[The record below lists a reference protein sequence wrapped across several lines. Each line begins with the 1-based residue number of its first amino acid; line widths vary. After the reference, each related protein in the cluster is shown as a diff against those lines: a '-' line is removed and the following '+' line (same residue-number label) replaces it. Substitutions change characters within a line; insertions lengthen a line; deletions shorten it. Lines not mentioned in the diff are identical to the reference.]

1 MEPNNKGYIK
11 QRTLE
16 LYALLPM
23 DLEERQ
29 KQTAIRDEILKL
41 NYKFFGYVAKETY
54 VANAEYEDKFQT
66 AWRIRAKIAP
76 PASDRI

>member
-1 MEPNNKGYIK
+1 MEPNSKGYIK

-16 LYALLPM
+16 LYAMLPM
-23 DLEERQ
+23 DLLERQ

-54 VANAEYEDKFQT
+54 VANAEYEDGCGHRRGHLPYQQVG
-66 AWRIRAKIAP
+66 
-76 PASDRI
+76 